1 MGIKLEGMDELL
13 SQINKLGSKAEQTK
27 NKALEEAGDFLKE
40 RIKANVPVRTGN
52 LQKNIVRSEVKDG
65 KVEVGASPDGF
76 YGYFLEFGFYNKR
89 VKRRIPARPFV
100 GPAFESNK
108 QAIRDKMASVIKREL
123 GL

>member
-13 SQINKLGSKAEQTK
+13 RQIDKLGSKAEQTK

-76 YGYFLEFGFYNKR
+76 YGYFLEFGFFNKR
-89 VKRRIPARPFV
+89 VKRRIPPRPFV
-100 GPAFESNK
+100 GPAFEANK
-108 QAIRDKMASVIKREL
+108 KAIRDKMATVIKRGL